1 MNIRE
6 LPETER
12 PREKLMRFGQQHLS
26 NTELIAL
33 LLGTGS
39 QGESAIGLAENLLA
53 LDGDGLLHLANCSV
67 EELSDIK
74 GMGPAK
80 ASKLLAAIELGSRM
94 ATTQRPEKVKI
105 ESTSDVV
112 DIFMEKM
119 RYHKKE
125 YFNVLLLNAKGG
137 ILAVETVAVGDLSS
151 SIVHPREA
159 FIAAVRR
166 SAAAVIF
173 LHNHPSGNPKP
184 SPQDIEVTH
193 RLCETGKILG
203 IHVLDHIIIGDGIYI
218 SMKEKKI
225 I

>member
-1 MNIRE
+1 MIIRE
-6 LPETER
+6 LPEVER
-12 PREKLMRFGQQHLS
+12 PREKLCRYGQEYLT

-39 QGESAIGLAENLLA
+39 KGESAIGLAENLLS
-53 LDGDGLLHLANCSV
+53 LDEDGLLHLAGCSV
-67 EELSDIK
+67 EELSGVK

-80 ASKLLAAIELGSRM
+80 ACKLLAAMELGTRL
-94 ATTQRPEKVKI
+94 ATTQRPEKTKI

-112 DIFMEKM
+112 RIFMEKM

-137 ILAVETVAVGDLSS
+137 ILAMETVAVGDLSS

-159 FIAAVRR
+159 FVAAVRR

-173 LHNHPSGNPKP
+173 IHNHPSGNPKP
-184 SPQDIEVTH
+184 SPQDIEVTQ

>member
-1 MNIRE
+1 MIIRE
-6 LPETER
+6 LPEVER
-12 PREKLMRFGQQHLS
+12 PREKLIRYGKEHLT

-39 QGESAIGLAENLLA
+39 KGESAIGLAENLLSM
-53 LDGDGLLHLANCSV
+53 DDDGLLHLANCSV
-67 EELSDIK
+67 EELSGIK

-80 ASKLLAAIELGSRM
+80 AGKLLAAMELGSRM
-94 ATTQRPEKVKI
+94 ATTQRPERVRI
-105 ESTSDVV
+105 ESTFDVV
-112 DIFMEKM
+112 GIFMEKM

-137 ILAVETVAVGDLSS
+137 ILAVETIAVGDLSS

-159 FIAAVRR
+159 FLAAVKR

-173 LHNHPSGNPKP
+173 IHNHPSGNPKP
-184 SPQDIEVTH
+184 SPQDIEVTQ

-203 IHVLDHIIIGDGIYI
+203 INVLDHIIIGDGTYI

>member
-1 MNIRE
+1 MIIRE
-6 LPETER
+6 LPEAER
-12 PREKLMRFGQQHLS
+12 PREKLLRFGQGQLT

-39 QGESAIGLAENLLA
+39 KGESAIGLAENLLS

-67 EELSDIK
+67 EELSGVK

-94 ATTQRPEKVKI
+94 STTQRPDKAMI
-105 ESTSDVV
+105 QSTSDVV

-184 SPQDIEVTH
+184 SPQDIEVTQ
-193 RLCETGKILG
+193 RDRKS
-203 IHVLDHIIIGDGIYI
+203 VV
-218 SMKEKKI
+218 
-225 I
+225 

>member
-1 MNIRE
+1 MNIHE
-6 LPETER
+6 LPEIER
-12 PREKLMRFGQQHLS
+12 PREKLSRFGQENLT
-26 NTELIAL
+26 NCELVAL

-39 QGESAIGLAENLLA
+39 KGQSAISLAENLLA
-53 LDGDGLLHLANCSV
+53 LDQDGLLHLAGCSL
-67 EELSDIK
+67 EELAAVR
-74 GMGPAK
+74 GMGLAK
-80 ASKLLAAIELGSRM
+80 ASKLLAAMELGKRI
-94 ATTQRPEKVKI
+94 ATTPRADRTKI
-105 ESTSDVV
+105 ESTGDVV
-112 DIFMEKM
+112 QIFMEQM

-125 YFNVLLLNAKGG
+125 FFNALLLNAKGG
-137 ILAVETVAVGDLSS
+137 ILAVQTVAVGDLSS

-159 FIAAVRR
+159 FTQAVRR

-173 LHNHPSGNPKP
+173 IHNHPSGNPKP

-203 IHVLDHIIIGDGIYI
+203 IHVLDHIIIGDGTYV

>member
-1 MNIRE
+1 MSIRE
-6 LPETER
+6 LPEAER
-12 PREKLMRFGQQHLS
+12 PREKLLRFGQEHLT

-39 QGESAIGLAENLLA
+39 RGESAIGLAENLLA

-67 EELSDIK
+67 EELSGIK
-74 GMGPAK
+74 GMGLAK

-94 ATTQRPEKVKI
+94 ATTQRPEKTMI
-105 ESTSDVV
+105 ESTADVV
-112 DIFMEKM
+112 GIFMEKM

>member
-1 MNIRE
+1 MIIRE
-6 LPETER
+6 LPEMER
-12 PREKLMRFGQQHLS
+12 PREKLSRYGKEHLT

-39 QGESAIGLAENLLA
+39 RGESSIGLAENLLA
-53 LDGDGLLHLANCSV
+53 LDEAGLLHLANCSV
-67 EELSDIK
+67 EELSRVK
-74 GMGPAK
+74 GMGLAK
-80 ASKLLAAIELGSRM
+80 ACKLLAAMELGSRVS
-94 ATTQRPEKVKI
+94 TTQRPQKTKI
-105 ESTSDVV
+105 ESTADVV
-112 DIFMEKM
+112 EIFMEKM

-125 YFNVLLLNAKGG
+125 YFNVLLLNAKGE
-137 ILAVETVAVGDLSS
+137 ILAVETVAIGDLSS

-159 FIAAVRR
+159 FLAAVKK

-173 LHNHPSGNPKP
+173 IHNHPSGNPKP
-184 SPQDIEVTH
+184 SPQDIEVTN

-225 I
+225 F

>member
-1 MNIRE
+1 MILRE
-6 LPETER
+6 LPSLER
-12 PREKLMRFGQQHLS
+12 PREKLLRYGPPQLTS
-26 NTELIAL
+26 AELIAL

-39 QGESAIGLAENLLA
+39 KGESAVRLAENLLA
-53 LDGDGLLHLANCSV
+53 LNEDGLLYLADCSV
-67 EELSDIK
+67 EELSAVK
-74 GMGPAK
+74 GVGPAK
-80 ASKLLAAIELGSRM
+80 AATLLAAMELGTRM
-94 ATTQRPEKVKI
+94 SSARRSEKTTI
-105 ESTSDVV
+105 ESTFDVV
-112 DIFMEKM
+112 SIFMEKM
-119 RYHKKE
+119 RHHKKE

-159 FIAAVRR
+159 FVSAVKR

-173 LHNHPSGNPKP
+173 IHNHPSGNPKP
-184 SPQDIEVTH
+184 SPQDIEVTQ

-203 IHVLDHIIIGDGIYI
+203 IHVLDHIIIGDGTYV

>member
-1 MNIRE
+1 MIIRE
-6 LPETER
+6 LPTIER
-12 PREKLMRFGQQHLS
+12 PREKLTRYGQAHLT

-39 QGESAIGLAENLLA
+39 KGESAIGLAENLLA
-53 LDGDGLLHLANCSV
+53 LDEDGIFHLANCSV
-67 EELSDIK
+67 EELSKVK
-74 GMGPAK
+74 GMGLAK
-80 ASKLLAAIELGSRM
+80 ASKLLAAMELGSRM
-94 ATTQRPEKVKI
+94 STTQRPEKTKI

-112 DIFMEKM
+112 QIFMEKM

-173 LHNHPSGNPKP
+173 IHNHPSGNPKP
-184 SPQDIEVTH
+184 SPQDIEVTQ

>member
-1 MNIRE
+1 MIIRE
-6 LPETER
+6 LPEVER
-12 PREKLMRFGQQHLS
+12 PREKLSRYGQGNLT
-26 NTELIAL
+26 NAELIAL
-33 LLGTGS
+33 LLGSGS
-39 QGESAIGLAENLLA
+39 KGESAIGLAENLLA
-53 LDGDGLLHLANCSV
+53 LDEDGLLYLANCSV
-67 EELSDIK
+67 EELSKVK
-74 GMGPAK
+74 GMGLAK
-80 ASKLLAAIELGSRM
+80 ASKVLAAIELGLRVS
-94 ATTQRPEKVKI
+94 TTPRSEKTKI
-105 ESTSDVV
+105 ESTADVV
-112 DIFMEKM
+112 QIFMEKM

-159 FIAAVRR
+159 FVSAVRR

-173 LHNHPSGNPKP
+173 IHNHPSGNPKP
-184 SPQDIEVTH
+184 SPQDIEVTK

-203 IHVLDHIIIGDGIYI
+203 IHVLDHIIIGDGDYI

>member
-1 MNIRE
+1 MIIRE
-6 LPETER
+6 LPEVER
-12 PREKLMRFGQQHLS
+12 PREKLSRYGQGNLT

-39 QGESAIGLAENLLA
+39 KGESAIGLAENLLA
-53 LDGDGLLHLANCSV
+53 MDEDGLLYLANCSV
-67 EELSDIK
+67 EELSNVK
-74 GMGPAK
+74 GMGLAK
-80 ASKLLAAIELGSRM
+80 ASKVLAAIELGVRVS
-94 ATTQRPEKVKI
+94 TTPRSEKTKI
-105 ESTSDVV
+105 ESTADVV
-112 DIFMEKM
+112 QIFMEKM

-159 FIAAVRR
+159 FLSAVRR

-173 LHNHPSGNPKP
+173 IHNHPSGNPKP
-184 SPQDIEVTH
+184 SPQDIEVTK

-203 IHVLDHIIIGDGIYI
+203 IHVLDHIIIGDGDYI

>member
-1 MNIRE
+1 MIIRE
-6 LPETER
+6 LPEVER
-12 PREKLMRFGQQHLS
+12 PREKLSRYGQGNLT
-26 NTELIAL
+26 NAELIAL

-39 QGESAIGLAENLLA
+39 KGESAIGLAENLLS
-53 LDGDGLLHLANCSV
+53 LDVDGLLYLANCSV
-67 EELSDIK
+67 EELSKVK
-74 GMGPAK
+74 GMGLAK
-80 ASKLLAAIELGSRM
+80 ASRVLAAVELGLRVS
-94 ATTQRPEKVKI
+94 TTQRSEKTKI
-105 ESTSDVV
+105 ESTADVV
-112 DIFMEKM
+112 QIFMEKM

-159 FIAAVRR
+159 FISAVRK

-173 LHNHPSGNPKP
+173 IHNHPSGNPKP
-184 SPQDIEVTH
+184 SPQDIEVTK

-203 IHVLDHIIIGDGIYI
+203 IHVLDHIIIGDGDYI

>member
-1 MNIRE
+1 MIIRE

-12 PREKLMRFGQQHLS
+12 PREKLLRFGQEHLT
-26 NTELIAL
+26 NPELIAL

-39 QGESAIGLAENLLA
+39 KGESAIGLAENLLSM
-53 LDGDGLLHLANCSV
+53 DGDGLLHLASCSV
-67 EELSDIK
+67 EELSGLK

-80 ASKLLAAIELGSRM
+80 ACKLLAAIELGSRM
-94 ATTQRPEKVKI
+94 ATTQRPQKTKI
-105 ESTSDVV
+105 ESTLDVV

-125 YFNVLLLNAKGG
+125 HFNVLLLNAKGG
-137 ILAVETVAVGDLSS
+137 VLAVETVAVGDLSS